1 MLSDGT
7 RGVGGPGTGGSDAGD
22 LDADEIRHAAVVGS
36 PIGHSLSPV
45 MHRAAY
51 ARLGLDDWSYD
62 RLEVAEG
69 GLAAFVA
76 GLDPSW
82 RGLSITMPLKEEAL
96 ALAAGADPVARVA
109 GAANTLVRAGDG
121 WSAYNTDVHGIRAAL
136 GDHGIDGV
144 GRVAVLGAGATAR
157 SVLLAAAEL
166 GAREVVVLVR
176 YGVRPQ
182 TEQLART
189 LGLGWATAS
198 LDAADVTQVVPGVD
212 LVVNTLPGEAG
223 DAVAPVVAAVAAR
236 FAQVPGGRVPP
247 LLEVVYEG
255 WPTALARAFAGAG
268 APVVSG
274 LEMLAHQAARQV
286 TLMTGREVPARVL
299 LDAARAAPA

>member
-1 MLSDGT
+1 MSDGS
-7 RGVGGPGTGGSDAGD
+7 GGAAEQGAGGRAGD
-22 LDADEIRHAAVVGS
+22 PVAGEVRRAAVVGS

-51 ARLGLDDWSYD
+51 AGLGLDDWSYH
-62 RLEVAEG
+62 RVEVTEG
-69 GLAAFVA
+69 GLGAFVA
-76 GLDPSW
+76 ELDPSW
-82 RGLSITMPLKEEAL
+82 QGLSVTMPLKEEAL
-96 ALAAGADPVARVA
+96 ALAACADPVARVA

-121 WSAYNTDVHGIRAAL
+121 WSAYNTDVPGIRAAL

-176 YGVRPQ
+176 YGVRPE

-198 LDAADVTQVVPGVD
+198 LGAADVAQVVPGVD
-212 LVVNTLPGEAG
+212 LVVNTLPGDAG
-223 DAVAPVVAAVAAR
+223 DVVAPVVATLAATG
-236 FAQVPGGRVPP
+236 AQPPGARVPP
-247 LLEVVYEG
+247 LFEVVYEG
-255 WPTALARAFAGAG
+255 WPTALAQAFAAAG

-286 TLMTGREVPARVL
+286 TLMTTREIPARVL
-299 LDAARAAPA
+299 LDAARAALA